1 MTKRRWSKFWWQDYE
16 RDPALR
22 LCSLA
27 AQGLW
32 MRLLCLMHEADPY
45 GYLCVNHR
53 PLHTRQLAQMLG
65 VAERQIQRLMA
76 ELREAGVYS
85 TTPEGLVFCRRLLRD
100 KAASDLGAQW
110 GRTGGNPRLKPAS
123 PQPASSQPE
132 AAQPMSSR
140 LVSSQPGGT
149 QPMAIQP
156 ITPLPVVA
164 HPPAAQ
170 PVAAQPVA
178 RPAARAP
185 SSSVQPGAGEVI
197 TPVPPAPLK
206 HQEAEA
212 ESEAESSLTSFGPE
226 CDARTHLFNAGLLF
240 LKRVTGRPDRAARAL
255 LGKWLKML
263 ADDAA
268 ILLAV
273 LAECQA
279 FNPAEPVS
287 WLEATIRHRLAAQVA
302 HPDGPEVEPST
313 LQATPKATPQTAPA
327 AAPTHASPHATR
339 MAAWAAVPDLEGV

>member
-1 MTKRRWSKFWWQDYE
+1 MSKRRWSKFWWQDYE

-32 MRLLCLMHEADPY
+32 MRLLCLMHEAEPY
-45 GYLCVNHR
+45 GHLCVNHR

-65 VAERQIQRLMA
+65 VSDRQIQRLMV

-85 TTPEGLVFCRRLLRD
+85 TTPEGAVFCRRLLRD

-110 GRTGGNPRLKPAS
+110 GRTGGNPQLKPTSAANPA
-123 PQPASSQPE
+123 PQPGQQPE
-132 AAQPMSSR
+132 R
-140 LVSSQPGGT
+140 
-149 QPMAIQP
+149 
-156 ITPLPVVA
+156 
-164 HPPAAQ
+164 
-170 PVAAQPVA
+170 
-178 RPAARAP
+178 
-185 SSSVQPGAGEVI
+185 AGEALT
-197 TPVPPAPLK
+197 TPAPQPLK

-212 ESEAESSLTSFGPE
+212 ESEAETSLTAFGPDT
-226 CDARTHLFNAGLLF
+226 DARTHLFNTGLLF
-240 LKRVTGRPDRAARAL
+240 LKRVTGRPDRSARAL

-268 ILLAV
+268 TLLAV
-273 LAECQA
+273 LAECEA

-287 WLEATIRHRLAAQVA
+287 WLEATIRHRLAAQSDA
-302 HPDGPEVEPST
+302 AQAEPDQPPSST
-313 LQATPKATPQTAPA
+313 
-327 AAPTHASPHATR
+327 PHANR

>member
-1 MTKRRWSKFWWQDYE
+1 MSKRRWSKFWWQDYE

-32 MRLLCLMHEADPY
+32 MRLLCLMHEAEPY

-65 VAERQIQRLMA
+65 VSASQIQRLMA

-85 TTPEGLVFCRRLLRD
+85 LTPDGLVFCRRLLRD

-110 GRTGGNPRLKPAS
+110 GRTGGNPSLKPAARSAPGAS
-123 PQPASSQPE
+123 PAAGTGGTPPHPEAQPE
-132 AAQPMSSR
+132 SHREP
-140 LVSSQPGGT
+140 
-149 QPMAIQP
+149 
-156 ITPLPVVA
+156 
-164 HPPAAQ
+164 
-170 PVAAQPVA
+170 
-178 RPAARAP
+178 
-185 SSSVQPGAGEVI
+185 QPGAGEGL
-197 TPVPPAPLK
+197 TTAPHAPLK

-212 ESEAESSLTSFGPE
+212 ESEAESSFTAFGPDG
-226 CDARTHLFNAGLLF
+226 DARTHLFKTGLLF
-240 LKRVTGRPDRAARAL
+240 LKRVTGRPERSCRAL

-268 ILLAV
+268 TVLAV
-273 LAECQA
+273 LAECEA

-287 WLEATIRHRLAAQVA
+287 WLEATIRHRLAAEA
-302 HPDGPEVEPST
+302 
-313 LQATPKATPQTAPA
+313 ATEATAPTAIATA
-327 AAPTHASPHATR
+327 AAPATVTTATAGQNSLTPDTPPPASPHAQR
-339 MAAWAAVPDLEGV
+339 MAAWATVPDLEGV